1 MRGIQRPG
9 AKSLTKSLQ
18 SADAMKSCGVVYY
31 YHTPSTGGN
40 SVNRWIKSMD
50 NIESMDFWCAGIWRD
65 PKKNERCSNN
75 YEKWMDMFVSNF
87 TTTNTWKFT
96 QAHLGNYGADNSA
109 EQMKRWRST
118 VEARGCRFVATTMF
132 RDPVAHFFS
141 LHSKGKITVGNFTE
155 RFQGQLGWFL
165 YNNAK
170 PNTKDRQKICGV

>member
-1 MRGIQRPG
+1 
-9 AKSLTKSLQ
+9 
-18 SADAMKSCGVVYY
+18 
-31 YHTPSTGGN
+31 
-40 SVNRWIKSMD
+40 MD
-50 NIESMDFWCAGIWRD
+50 NIEYMSFWCV
-65 PKKNERCSNN
+65 KNKRCDNS
-75 YEKWMDMFVSNF
+75 YEKRMDMFVSNF

-155 RFQGQLGWFL
+155 RFRGQLGWFL

-170 PNTKDRQKICGV
+170 PNTKDRQKNLWRAIDLLEEHFDYVFYENHSVRKLCYMNLYFVSNDIQSPIHYCILLFS